1 MNRTQSP
8 REGGLYL
15 HRRPFSKGIDGVH
28 AATLASVLAADVA
41 AVPRLDELRAAG
53 QRRSE
58 EEDDED
64 RWQLEQ
70 RRSLSFAQYSL
81 PTKLN
86 KPVILPQL
94 CLSAVLKSCLVC
106 TGVVQPNPPL
116 CAHFLV

>member
-28 AATLASVLAADVA
+28 AAALASVLVADVA

-94 CLSAVLKSCLVC
+94 CLSAVLKSCLGC
-106 TGVVQPNPPL
+106 TGVVQPNPPP